1 MPAVPSVKINHI
13 FETEFVRGK
22 NCFDI
27 SKKRTY
33 QSSNETKINITK

>member
-22 NCFDI
+22 TVSIFP
-27 SKKRTY
+27 KKERIKAPTR
-33 QSSNETKINITK
+33 QK